1 MKVTYQPSSVRYE
14 FNTTDKNGNKIMD
27 KLSHGDNVMMEL
39 SGDAVEALKENLFK
53 QRNALYNESYK
64 RELEEKS
71 ALLQTF
77 LKPAQKLHRIIP
89 NIQTN
94 DKLEKSLQGAD
105 EDIVDAAYFIIRN
118 DLIPNNVGSLTEE
131 ERKEL
136 ISVGLEK
143 AKFLSNYLEEDKV
156 EGFMEAMNTIAKYG
170 INGKTDVQGN
180 VKYDIRWG
188 AMAGAPDDYISAG
201 ELMQRIAPEQYKA
214 YSSMVDEA
222 IDKNDD
228 RLLQKAVR
236 FAIDW
241 ERNAYQSNPYPF
253 EREKEKQVNWKKNV
267 DNTKISNHYTNTN
280 HSGINAFIESI
291 LTQNKIL
298 KVDFLSDN
306 LQGFADFLIS
316 YSK

>member
-27 KLSHGDNVMMEL
+27 KLSHGDNVMIEL

-156 EGFMEAMNTIAKYG
+156 DGFMEAMNTIAKYG
-170 INGKTDVQGN
+170 INGKMDAQGN

-188 AMAGAPDDYISAG
+188 AMAGAPDDCISAG

-253 EREKEKQVNWKKNV
+253 ESEKEKQVNWKKNV

-280 HSGINAFIESI
+280 HSDISAFIESI